1 LTFLKKTNA
10 YVVTQKGDAYNY
22 IACGKLW
29 PPVVQL
35 ELDADILKFKYHTL
49 ILFNVD
55 DDTFQV
61 HTPYK
66 QVHTPYKLGVKK
78 EVR

>member
-1 LTFLKKTNA
+1 MTFFKKTNA

-35 ELDADILKFKYHTL
+35 ELDVDILRSKDHTL
-49 ILFNVD
+49 VLFNVD

-66 QVHTPYKLGVKK
+66 LGVKK